1 MGQNQTKPGNN
12 ILEKEIED
20 LPGGADVNDV
30 LIFAARKGE
39 IDVVRHLLLAEPGIN
54 VNARSRTGN
63 TALMH
68 AARKGHIDVVRQLL
82 AVPGI
87 NVNARSRTGN
97 TALMHA
103 ARKGHIDVVRQLLAV
118 PGINVN
124 AREDEEGNT
133 ALLYAA
139 WSGHLAVVAELLATP
154 GIDVNAVDEDG
165 YTAWRAAEY
174 VEERERRRTGR
185 RRLKRALDPDRVVQ
199 QDPKRRRFLPPL
211 PGGADS
217 DDLELLLARIQIA
230 DMENEEKEKVRT
242 AARRAERAE
251 RAAKRKG
258 RKGRKRRKMII
269 LRRRCCKSGWMKKRK
284 GRRKGRKGRRAR
296 RSGNFIGRRRRQG
309 AALSPVTLAILILE

>member
-20 LPGGADVNDV
+20 LPGGADEDDV
-30 LIFAARKGE
+30 LILAARKGHLA
-39 IDVVRHLLLAEPGIN
+39 VVRHLLTVPGIN

-139 WSGHLAVVAELLATP
+139 WSGHLAVVAELLAAP

-217 DDLELLLARIQIA
+217 DDLELLLARIQIS
-230 DMENEEKEKVRT
+230 DMENEEKEKVRM
-242 AARRAERAE
+242 
-251 RAAKRKG
+251 AAKRAESGKG
-258 RKGRKRRKMII
+258 GKG
-269 LRRRCCKSGWMKKRK
+269 GEEGGGK
-284 GRRKGRKGRRAR
+284 GGKGGK
-296 RSGNFIGRRRRQG
+296 
-309 AALSPVTLAILILE
+309 